1 MKLLLIMLLTVFTNF
16 LLMGQSVSNTSLETK
31 IQVNTPSSPKSPAT
45 TVRNKTVA
53 EQFKSGALYYNA
65 MPSTPAIG
73 TAVKVIDSKDDKD
86 YVCKTYKLKTKGIA
100 LELASFLQTTVAKE
114 QGTLNVSVDIN
125 TGDEYIII
133 TAPIF
138 QFEYLEGTIKAL
150 DHPGT
155 SFYEDGTKLGSYK
168 LKNRLASDIS
178 NFVQSTLLSKNGAV
192 YADDGVNKIYLI
204 DSPSY
209 YNGTM
214 KFVEEFDVPPEMVK
228 IQVQIIEIEGGENFD
243 FGLAL
248 EAWKESL
255 PEEMNMEF
263 NWDQNKNGGGGGPS
277 SWGRTAA
284 QTLRFNGIHPKA
296 LANFINYLVSTGKA
310 KVLSRPSVVAMN
322 GQAAKIAS
330 QDTVP
335 YSTFNGE
342 GDVLQKQLD
351 TGLVLQI
358 KPIIGNDTISLAIEA
373 TIKSLVGFDQSGTP
387 IVNTRETTSNV
398 VLADGE
404 IFTLSGLRKDT
415 ITKSNSGVPLL
426 QDIPFLGYFFR
437 HEISVSSKKEIIV
450 MLKPLKVQAT
460 GNITERERTMLSKIE
475 KESDGPSKTG
485 VQKFVERVILNKV
498 D

>member
-1 MKLLLIMLLTVFTNF
+1 MKKILMVVVTVFTTF
-16 LLMGQSVSNTSLETK
+16 MLMGQSNTTLET
-31 IQVNTPSSPKSPAT
+31 QVQVKTPANNESVAAALRGKS
-45 TVRNKTVA
+45 VA

-65 MPSTPAIG
+65 MPSTPAVG

-100 LELASFLQTTVAKE
+100 SELASFLQTTIAKE
-114 QGTLNVSVDIN
+114 QGNLNVSVDLK
-125 TGDEYIII
+125 TGDEYIVI

-138 QFEYLEGTIKAL
+138 QFEYLEKTIEAL

-155 SFYEDGTKLGSYK
+155 SFYEDGTKIDSYK

-178 NFVQSTLLSKNGAV
+178 AFVGSTLLSKNGAV

-209 YNGTM
+209 FDGTM
-214 KFVEEFDVPPEMVK
+214 KFVKEFDVPPEMVK
-228 IQVQIIEIEGGENFD
+228 IQVQIVEVEGGENFD

-248 EAWKESL
+248 EAWKETL

-263 NWDQNKNGGGGGPS
+263 NWDQNKSGGGGGPS

-310 KVLSRPSVVAMN
+310 KVLSRPTVVAMN
-322 GQAAKIAS
+322 GQTARIAS

-335 YSTFNGE
+335 YTAYSGE
-342 GDVLQKQLD
+342 GDVLQKQTD

-358 KPIIGNDTISLAIEA
+358 KPIIGADTISLAIEA
-373 TIKSLVGFDQSGTP
+373 SIKSLLGFNQSGAP
-387 IVNTRETTSNV
+387 IINTRATTSNV

-415 ITKSNSGVPLL
+415 ITKSNSGIPLL
-426 QDIPFLGYFFR
+426 QDIPFLGYLFR
-437 HEISVSSKKEIIV
+437 HEIEVKSKKEIII
-450 MLKPLKVQAT
+450 MIKPVKVEAA
-460 GNITERERTMLSKIE
+460 GNITERESALLGKVTE
-475 KESDGPSKTG
+475 ESDAPDKTEAR
-485 VQKFVERVILNKV
+485 KFVDRVILNKR

>member
-1 MKLLLIMLLTVFTNF
+1 MRKIFAISITMLITFMV
-16 LLMGQSVSNTSLETK
+16 MGQSVSNTKTETQ
-31 IQVNTPSSPKSPAT
+31 IQVTTPANAASPA
-45 TVRNKTVA
+45 KALKGKSVA

-65 MPSTPAIG
+65 MPSTPAVG

-100 LELASFLQTTVAKE
+100 SELASFLQTTIAKE
-114 QGTLNVSVDIN
+114 GGNLNVSVDLQ
-125 TGDEYIII
+125 TGDEYIVI

-138 QFEYLEGTIKAL
+138 QFEYLEETIKAL

-155 SFYEDGTKLGSYK
+155 SFYEDGTKISSYK

-178 NFVQSTLLSKNGAV
+178 AFVGSTLLSKNGAV

-209 YNGTM
+209 FDGTM
-214 KFVEEFDVPPEMVK
+214 KFVKEFDVPPEMVK
-228 IQVQIIEIEGGENFD
+228 IQVQIVEIEGGENFD

-248 EAWKESL
+248 EAWKETL

-263 NWDQNKNGGGGGPS
+263 NWDQNKSSGGGGPS
-277 SWGRTAA
+277 SMVRTAA
-284 QTLRFNGIHPKA
+284 QTLRINGIHPKA

-322 GQAAKIAS
+322 GQAARIVS

-335 YSTFNGE
+335 YTAYNGE
-342 GDVLQKQLD
+342 GEVLQKQTD

-358 KPIIGNDTISLAIEA
+358 KPIIGADTISLSIEA
-373 TIKSLVGFDQSGTP
+373 TIKSLLGFDQGGTP
-387 IVNTRETTSNV
+387 IINTRGTTSNV

-426 QDIPFLGYFFR
+426 QDIPLLGYFFR
-437 HEISVSSKKEIIV
+437 HEIEVTAKKEIVI
-450 MLKPLKVQAT
+450 MIKPQKVEAA
-460 GNITERERTMLSKIE
+460 GNITDRERMLLSKIE
-475 KESDGPSKTG
+475 KESDGPAKSGT
-485 VQKFVERVILNKV
+485 QKFVDRVILNKR